1 MQSTADAM
9 TFVVV
14 LCLPVVVWVLSR
26 EPVWSRLWPLLRP
39 IGARL
44 WRQVVVDD
52 TPDPALLQRWAV
64 ERLQRLRADLER
76 VRALVLDDEWMSAT
90 RQTGN
95 RMARDRLVVDVRR
108 AEADVAGFAAVEALA
123 APTPFAAPRFA
134 FAPPS
139 NQPAVEMIEFGPRGR
154 WL

>member
-9 TFVVV
+9 TFLLV
-14 LCLPVVVWVLSR
+14 LCLPVVAWVLSR
-26 EPVWSRLWPLLRP
+26 QPVWSRLWPLLRP
-39 IGARL
+39 LGVRL
-44 WRQVVVDD
+44 WRQVVVDEA
-52 TPDPALLQRWAV
+52 PDPALLQRWAV

-108 AEADVAGFAAVEALA
+108 AEADVAGFASVEVPAS
-123 APTPFAAPRFA
+123 PTPFAAPRFT
-134 FAPPS
+134 FAAPS
-139 NQPAVEMIEFGPRGR
+139 TKPAVEMIEFGPSGR

>member
-9 TFVVV
+9 TFVLV

-26 EPVWSRLWPLLRP
+26 GPVWSRLWPLLRP
-39 IGARL
+39 LGVRL

-52 TPDPALLQRWAV
+52 TPDPATLQRWAV

-76 VRALVLDDEWMSAT
+76 VRMLLLDDDWMSAT
-90 RQTGN
+90 RQSGN
-95 RMARDRLVVDVRR
+95 RMAYDRLVVDVRR
-108 AEADVAGFAAVEALA
+108 AEADVAGFAEVELPA
-123 APTPFAAPRFA
+123 APTPYAVPRFT

-139 NQPAVEMIEFGPRGR
+139 NQPAVEMIEFGPSGR